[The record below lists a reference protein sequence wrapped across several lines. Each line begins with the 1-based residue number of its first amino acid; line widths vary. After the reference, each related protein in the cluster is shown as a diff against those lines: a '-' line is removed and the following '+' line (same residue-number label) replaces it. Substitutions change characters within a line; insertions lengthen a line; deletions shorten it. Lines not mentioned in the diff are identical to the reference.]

1 MADSEIK
8 TIGKASG
15 MMGRFNFPQQPATC
29 DKHGEFT
36 AYMYPNCNAWSACSK
51 CHADELEAQQ
61 QAEFA
66 ERRRDAEL
74 QERRRLVA
82 AAQIP
87 LRFAD
92 RTIENFVAHTDGA
105 KRAVAVARAYV
116 QEFDELRKEGA
127 SLIFCGGVGTGKT
140 HLAIGIANAVLDMKL
155 RVRFASV
162 MNAVR
167 TVKETYSRGSD
178 DTERQALNE
187 FISPDLLV
195 LDEVGVQFGSD
206 TEKMILFEI
215 INGRYEQMKPTVV
228 ISNLAKEALGEF
240 IGERSI
246 DRLRENGG
254 RLVVFDWASYRRQ
267 VA

>member
-8 TIGKASG
+8 TIGKGLG

-29 DKHGEFT
+29 ETHGAFT
-36 AYMYPNCNAWSACSK
+36 AYMYPNCDAWSTCPT
-51 CHADELEAQQ
+51 CLGEEQEARR
-61 QAEFA
+61 QAEFS
-66 ERRRDAEL
+66 ERRREAEL
-74 QERRRLVA
+74 QEQRRLIA
-82 AAQIP
+82 AAEIP

-92 RTIENFVAHTDGA
+92 RTIESFVAHTEGA
-105 KRAVAVARAYV
+105 KRALTVARSYV
-116 QEFDELRKEGA
+116 QDFEEIRKEGA

-140 HLAIGIANAVLDMKL
+140 HLAIGIANAVLDMKF
-155 RVRFASV
+155 RVRFVSV

-167 TVKETYSRGSD
+167 TVKETYNKGSD
-178 DTERQALNE
+178 ETEREALNE
-187 FISPDLLV
+187 FIYPDLLV

-215 INGRYEQMKPTVV
+215 INGRYEQMKPTLV

-267 VA
+267 AA

>member
-1 MADSEIK
+1 MADSTSK
-8 TIGKASG
+8 TTDLVSRT
-15 MMGRFNFPQQPATC
+15 MGRFNFPQQPASCET
-29 DKHGEFT
+29 HGAFA
-36 AYMYPNCNAWSACSK
+36 AYMYPNCQEWSTCPK
-51 CHADELEAQQ
+51 CRDEEHEARR

-74 QERRRLVA
+74 QDQRRLVA
-82 AAQIP
+82 AAEIP

-105 KRAVAVARAYV
+105 KRAVTVARSYV
-116 QEFDELRKEGA
+116 QDFQENRKDGA

-140 HLAIGIANAVLDMKL
+140 HLAIGIANAVLEMKL
-155 RVRFASV
+155 RVRFVSV

-167 TVKETYSRGSD
+167 TVKETYSKGSD
-178 DTERQALNE
+178 DTEREALNE
-187 FISPDLLV
+187 FIYPDLLV

-267 VA
+267 AA

>member
-15 MMGRFNFPQQPATC
+15 MTGLFKFPQQPATC
-29 DKHGEFT
+29 EKHGDYT
-36 AYMYPNCNAWSACSK
+36 AYMHPNATEWSGCGP
-51 CHADELEAQQ
+51 CLD
-61 QAEFA
+61 AEQRAAMDAEYA
-66 ERRRDAEL
+66 ERRREAEQ
-74 QERRRLVA
+74 QEKRRLIA
-82 AAQIP
+82 CAQIP

-105 KRAVAVARAYV
+105 KRALTVARSYV
-116 QEFDELRKEGA
+116 QDFEETRKEGA

-140 HLAIGIANAVLDMKL
+140 HLAIGIANAVLEMRL
-155 RVRFASV
+155 RVRFVSV

-167 TVKETYSRGSD
+167 TVKETYNRDSD

-187 FISPDLLV
+187 FINPDLLV

-267 VA
+267 AA

>member
-15 MMGRFNFPQQPATC
+15 MMGRFNFPQQPASC
-29 DKHGEFT
+29 DTHGAFT
-36 AYMYPNCNAWSACSK
+36 AYMYPNCEAWSTCPKCSAEE
-51 CHADELEAQQ
+51 HEAQR

-66 ERRRDAEL
+66 ERRREAEL
-74 QERRRLVA
+74 QEQRRLVS

-105 KRAVAVARAYV
+105 KRALTVARSYV
-116 QEFDELRKEGA
+116 QDFEESRKEGA

-140 HLAIGIANAVLDMKL
+140 HLAIGIANAVLEMKL
-155 RVRFASV
+155 RVRFVSV

-167 TVKETYSRGSD
+167 TVKETYNRGSD
-178 DTERQALNE
+178 ETEREALNE
-187 FISPDLLV
+187 FIYPDLLV

-215 INGRYEQMKPTVV
+215 INGRYEQMKPTLV

-267 VA
+267 AA